1 MGELDAFT
9 DVLDYPMYLVTAAA
23 GDERAGCLVG
33 FASQCSIDPPRF
45 MVWLSKANRTY
56 RIARDASHLAVH
68 ALRGDQKDTAELFGS
83 RSGDD
88 IDKFEHIAWR
98 WPADPDRGAAP
109 VLQDA
114 CAWFLG
120 RVEEQIDGG
129 DHVGFLLS
137 PVEQSPPGPVRPPL
151 LLFSDVVDLTPG
163 HPA

>member
-9 DVLDYPMYLVTAAA
+9 DVLDYPVYVVTAAA
-23 GDERAGCLVG
+23 GGRQAGCLVG
-33 FASQCSIDPPRF
+33 FASQCSLDPPRF

-68 ALRGDQKDTAELFGS
+68 ALRDDQKPTAELFGG
-83 RSGDD
+83 RTGDD

-98 WPADPDRGAAP
+98 WPAPGTAP
-109 VLQDA
+109 VLEDV

-120 RVEEQIDGG
+120 RIEGHVDGG

-137 PVEQSPPGPVRPPL
+137 PLAQSPHGPERPPL
-151 LLFSDVVDLTPG
+151 LRFSDVQDVAPG